1 MATAFRGWPEEFQPF
16 FIGLE
21 LDNSKRYFE
30 ANRRVYEESV
40 KAPMVALMDSLAE
53 DYGEGKVFRP
63 NRDIRFSKDKSPYKT
78 NIAGTAGM
86 GGNGGYISLD
96 ARGLTVAAGRYEM
109 TSPQVIRYRKRVAAD
124 STGAP
129 LAAIVAKLEKAGYGI
144 GGEALK
150 RVPPGLPQDH
160 PRARLLRHKILYI
173 YKNFGLNPWLGTSAA
188 RKHIVKVF
196 SDAEPLN
203 DWLRRNVG

>member
-1 MATAFRGWPEEFQPF
+1 MTAKFGGWSEECQRF

-30 ANRRVYEESV
+30 AHRRVYDEAV
-40 KAPMVALMDSLAE
+40 KGPMVALMESLADE
-53 DYGEGKVFRP
+53 YGPGKIFRA
-63 NRDIRFSKDKSPYKT
+63 NRDVRFSKDKAPYKT
-78 NIAGTAGM
+78 NIAGYAGM
-86 GGNGGYISLD
+86 GGRGGYLSLD
-96 ARGLTVAAGRYEM
+96 ARGLTVAAGRYEL
-109 TSPQVIRYRKRVAAD
+109 TKEQLAKYRKKVAAD

-129 LAAIVAKLEKAGYGI
+129 LAAIVARLEKAGYKL

-150 RVPPGLPQDH
+150 RVPAGWPQDH

-173 YKNFGLNPWLGTSAA
+173 YRDFGLQPWLGSGTA
-188 RKHIVKVF
+188 RKHIVRVW

-203 DWLRRNVG
+203 DWLKRNAS